1 MVFPFINFDAVS
13 VDTVIIVMLISI
25 SR

>member
-13 VDTVIIVMLISI
+13 VDTVIIDMLRFI